1 MLCEKIANIIDCS
14 KSDDMTCHD
23 SLSENISFT
32 THEKNLTQCEKNLTE
47 NSPFLL
53 QELSNDNNSETS
65 ENYISFPNDK
75 ITNLTKKSP
84 SNKKMVCEKCDYSC
98 NKLSDWTKHI
108 STKKHKRNCD
118 DNMQKYICDKCGKCY
133 KIRQSLHFHQKT
145 CLENEA
151 SPSENIKDKEEE
163 ILNEINNTPVPIEL
177 LVHLIKD
184 NKEFQMLMFE
194 QMNKQNE
201 TIASLA
207 KTAGNNNNNTMNNS
221 HNKSF
226 NLQIFLNETCK
237 NALNLSEFLGRVV
250 VSLDDLEQTGRLGY
264 VEGISRI
271 FGREL
276 GKLDVCERPI
286 HCSDAKRETIY
297 IKENDKWEKESDDR
311 EQLKNAIRHIGK
323 MNIGLISEWR
333 NKHPGW
339 RDFDSKEN
347 DRYLMILA
355 NAMCGGTDEEITS
368 NYAKIVKNIS
378 FITAVDKA
386 AATAMIA

>member
-1 MLCEKIANIIDCS
+1 MSQKKIANTICYASANDKSCVIIGDET
-14 KSDDMTCHD
+14 KSFAT
-23 SLSENISFT
+23 
-32 THEKNLTQCEKNLTE
+32 CEKNLTDLTGK
-47 NSPFLL
+47 SP
-53 QELSNDNNSETS
+53 NDNNSEICQTAT
-65 ENYISFPNDK
+65 IFPNDK
-75 ITNLTKKSP
+75 MKDLTKKSL
-84 SNKKMVCEKCDYSC
+84 VCEKCDYSC

-118 DNMQKYICDKCGKCY
+118 DNVQKYICDKCGKCY

-145 CLENEA
+145 CLENNNVSVNEN
-151 SPSENIKDKEEE
+151 SNSEEELLKEEF
-163 ILNEINNTPVPIEL
+163 NNQPVPIEL
-177 LVHLIKD
+177 LIHLIKD

-194 QMNKQNE
+194 QMNKQNDQMNKQNE
-201 TIASLA
+201 TIANLA

-276 GKLDVCERPI
+276 NKLDVCERPI

-297 IKENDKWEKESDDR
+297 IKENDIWEKESEDR
-311 EQLKNAIRHIGK
+311 DKLKNAIRCIGK
-323 MNIGLISEWR
+323 MNIGLLSEWR

-339 RDFDSKEN
+339 RDCDSKEN
-347 DRYLMILA
+347 DRYLMILG
-355 NAMCGGTDEEITS
+355 NSMCGGTDEEITN
-368 NYAKIVKNIS
+368 NYSKIVKNIS
-378 FITAVDKA
+378 LITAVDKVA
-386 AATAMIA
+386 AVAMIV